1 MRKGAALGDSRC
13 LIASI
18 MPVKQAT
25 RELADLRR
33 RGTITTILVMM
44 IVVMIVRDVLARRRD
59 RLRARSRGDISPVV
73 R

>member
-1 MRKGAALGDSRC
+1 
-13 LIASI
+13 

-33 RGTITTILVMM
+33 RATITTILVMM

-59 RLRARSRGDISPVV
+59 RPRARSRGDISPVV

>member
-1 MRKGAALGDSRC
+1 
-13 LIASI
+13 